1 MIEKTILLDMIQ
13 FEADM
18 RTSDKFLQLVE
29 KEHSDYNTNGTTV
42 VKLLQESI
50 LEVFDIDVTDENLY
64 WFRNP
69 EIFYPDEPKFKD
81 IPIQK
86 KFNIIHNGQF
96 MTGDFIPKPVFE
108 VLDVNGS
115 KITLYSEKS
124 IIVGGS
130 VS

>member
-1 MIEKTILLDMIQ
+1 MIEKAILLDMIKL
-13 FEADM
+13 EADM

-42 VKLLQESI
+42 VKLLQDSI
-50 LEVFDIDVTDENLY
+50 LEVFNVEVTDENLY

-69 EIFYPDEPKFKD
+69 EIFYPDEPKFKE

-86 KFNIIHNGQF
+86 KFNIINNGQF
-96 MTGDFIPKPVFE
+96 TTGDFIPEHVFK
-108 VLDVNGS
+108 VLDVNGI
-115 KITLYSEKS
+115 KVTLPSEKS
-124 IIVGGS
+124 IIIGGS